1 MNAKPLKQKKCKN
14 PECRQPFQP
23 VNSMHVVCGY
33 KCGLALAEQ
42 RRKVREAK
50 IDREE
55 RKSLRER
62 KRNLKTRS
70 DYMREAQQAWNR
82 YVRARDAGLPCAS
95 CGAMPENKIGG
106 TMDCSHYRSVGSS
119 PHMRFHLHNA
129 AAACVRCNRDLSGN
143 VVELRKGL
151 IARIGEEKVLA
162 VEADQSVKRF
172 TIDYLVRLKKIFS
185 KKARR
190 MEKTRQEELSWKA
203 M

>member
-1 MNAKPLKQKKCKN
+1 MIRSKKQPKCKN
-14 PECRQPFQP
+14 PECRQPFSQH
-23 VNSMHVVCGY
+23 NSMQIVCSPR
-33 KCGLALAEQ
+33 CGLAWA
-42 RRKVREAK
+42 A
-50 IDREE
+50 IE
-55 RKSLRER
+55 RKRKEAQLAREDRKDTRER
-62 KRNLKTRS
+62 KEKLKTRA

-95 CGAMPENKIGG
+95 CGAMPAQKIGG
-106 TMDCSHYRSVGSS
+106 TIDCSHYRSVGSS

-162 VEADQSVKRF
+162 VEADQSVRKF
-172 TIDYLVRLKKIFS
+172 TVDYLVRLKKVFS

-190 MEKTRQEELSWKA
+190 QEKRRQEELSWEE